1 MVLKRLQ
8 TQCSSDQMTFAGGS
22 YSPAHGREYLV
33 SEVTQQTY
41 PQAFS
46 LRRPEGS
53 KKLMACSVFRAEPG
67 TSSERACP
75 SAWCRCPHSRM
86 GGHFPPLSKQ
96 VSAGNS
102 SAICIPYPIV
112 HGINKLCAVK
122 QVQNVP
128 SRDWVLRFGNG
139 YRGPAQQ
146 PQNDDEPGRTVAS
159 AGSPRIIQ
167 FALKLMF

>member
-67 TSSERACP
+67 TAVNGLAPQLGAGARTAGWEGTSLR
-75 SAWCRCPHSRM
+75 SANKFQRETVAQYAFHIRLSMESTSYARLSRCKT
-86 GGHFPPLSKQ
+86 FQ
-96 VSAGNS
+96 V
-102 SAICIPYPIV
+102 
-112 HGINKLCAVK
+112 GIGFCVLGMATVDRLNNPRTTMNLG
-122 QVQNVP
+122 VP
-128 SRDWVLRFGNG
+128 SRR
-139 YRGPAQQ
+139 PA
-146 PQNDDEPGRTVAS
+146 RRAS
-159 AGSPRIIQ
+159 SNSPSS
-167 FALKLMF
+167 